1 MEGTLVMKRCG
12 FLVPSISVVVVILTG
27 SLAGLATAQA
37 QEVMTGTVNAVS
49 FQPIPKGLP
58 ILVRPRDDSPENL
71 AIKAELDQAL
81 AKDGFT
87 AATDASA
94 LVLSFETRREL
105 GGGPT
110 PSRQVTDHFVERH
123 EETDVGTRRYEPQ
136 IGRGPSSISASR
148 FRLDATLDNKQNGKR
163 LWRGWTIARMQGD
176 ETAKLA
182 RGMAPVLVESL
193 GETVR
198 EQTFEIPVT
207 TASETQ
213 LR

>member
-1 MEGTLVMKRCG
+1 MGRSG
-12 FLVPSISVVVVILTG
+12 FLAIAVSALLVVQT
-27 SLAGLATAQA
+27 GLATAQA
-37 QEVMTGTVNAVS
+37 QEIMSGTVNAVL
-49 FQPIPKGLP
+49 FQPIPEGLP

-71 AIKAELDQAL
+71 AIKAQLDQAL

-110 PSRQVTDHFVERH
+110 PNRQITDQFVERQ
-123 EETDVGTRRYEPQ
+123 EGSDVGTRRYEPQ
-136 IGRGPSSISASR
+136 IGKGSPRGPTSISASR
-148 FRLDATLDNKQNGKR
+148 FRLDATLDNKQSGKR
-163 LWRGWTIARMQGD
+163 LWRGWTIARMKGD

-182 RGMAPVLVESL
+182 KVMVPVLVDNL
-193 GETVR
+193 GETVQ

-213 LR
+213 TR